1 MRQFALVGRNLLHTF
16 SPTFFAQ
23 KFLKERISDA
33 EYQAV
38 SLSEISEIS
47 DFIQQTNQ
55 LKGFNVTIPYK
66 EAIVPYLD
74 NLHGAALETTVVN
87 TVKVTVDH
95 SGNTKQPG
103 FRLDGY
109 NTDAAGFS
117 AEIRPLLRPGMER
130 ALILGDGA
138 SAKTVAYVLNLI
150 GLDCLIVSRKSSQN
164 SIAWEQLNDYIIKHH
179 LLIVNTTP
187 IGQFPNIDDCPT
199 LPWQAVGSDHLFFDL
214 IYNPSETQF
223 LQQARL
229 RNARSQNGMG
239 MLRLQAEKSWEI
251 WNQD

>member
-16 SPTFFAQ
+16 SPAFFEQ
-23 KFLKERISDA
+23 KFVKEGISDA
-33 EYQAV
+33 QYHAV
-38 SLSEISEIS
+38 SLSEINEIS
-47 DFIQQTNQ
+47 DFIGQTHH

-74 NLHGAALETTVVN
+74 NLHGAALETKVVN
-87 TVKVTVDH
+87 TVKVVIDD

-103 FRLDGY
+103 FRLEGY

-117 AEIRPLLRPGMER
+117 AEVRPLLRPGMDR

-138 SAKTVAYVLNLI
+138 SAKTVASVLNLI
-150 GLDCLIVSRKSSQN
+150 GLDCLMVSRKSTQN
-164 SIAWEQLNDYIIKHH
+164 SVAWEQLNDYIIKHH

-187 IGQFPNIDDCPT
+187 IGQFPNVDDCPA
-199 LPWQAVGSDHLFFDL
+199 LPWEAVGSEHLFFDL
-214 IYNPSETQF
+214 IYNPSETKF

-229 RNARSQNGMG
+229 SNARTQNGMG